1 MVLHKLKFIVEV
13 SIVVLLQVVLDGAED
28 AGEGVAVKPEEADLV
43 TLHANGEG
51 PLIVVDES
59 ELTEV
64 FACAEGAHM
73 HEPGLLAQLVE
84 LEAVD
89 LAGLDDEEVVA
100 VLALLE
106 DELALEEAEGL

>member
-1 MVLHKLKFIVEV
+1 MG
-13 SIVVLLQVVLDGAED
+13 LDGSED
-28 AGEGVAVKPEEADLV
+28 AGECVAVEPQKADLV
-43 TLHANGEG
+43 ALDANGER
-51 PLIVVDES
+51 PLIVVDEG

-64 FACAEGAHM
+64 FACAEGAHV
-73 HEPGLLAQLVE
+73 HEARLLAQLVE

-106 DELALEEAEGL
+106 DELALQQAERLQPVDELQLLELVQLIE